1 MSVSSIHI
9 TEPTYER
16 KYWWTGKLL
25 GKGTFCKVYSG
36 TTKDSTKQVAVKLMK
51 KKNLSESDVK
61 SMRDE
66 IAILR
71 DLKHPNIV
79 RLYDFFETDVAYQLV
94 MELMTGGDLFDR
106 LVVKESYDEREARD
120 AARLI
125 TDAIRFMHSKGI
137 AHRDLKPE
145 NLLLV
150 SKDCDSSV
158 KLGDFGFA
166 KKCDDSANDGQ
177 GSLRTSCGTQTYVSP
192 EILRNKPYGTKSD
205 MWSLGVIVFILLS
218 GYPPFTDSDKRA
230 LFRKIQ
236 KGKFDFHPD
245 YWGGISEE
253 AKEMVKGLLTVDP
266 KKRLSAK
273 ELLETEWIH
282 FDANESL
289 ASYDVMEPNFAKLK
303 RFNTKRK
310 VRAAVSTVVAI
321 NRLTT
326 LATVVGREVVIPTT
340 PQQ

>member
-1 MSVSSIHI
+1 
-9 TEPTYER
+9 
-16 KYWWTGKLL
+16 
-25 GKGTFCKVYSG
+25 
-36 TTKDSTKQVAVKLMK
+36 
-51 KKNLSESDVK
+51 
-61 SMRDE
+61 
-66 IAILR
+66 
-71 DLKHPNIV
+71 
-79 RLYDFFETDVAYQLV
+79 
-94 MELMTGGDLFDR
+94 
-106 LVVKESYDEREARD
+106 
-120 AARLI
+120 
-125 TDAIRFMHSKGI
+125 
-137 AHRDLKPE
+137 
-145 NLLLV
+145 
-150 SKDCDSSV
+150 
-158 KLGDFGFA
+158 
-166 KKCDDSANDGQ
+166 
-177 GSLRTSCGTQTYVSP
+177 
-192 EILRNKPYGTKSD
+192 